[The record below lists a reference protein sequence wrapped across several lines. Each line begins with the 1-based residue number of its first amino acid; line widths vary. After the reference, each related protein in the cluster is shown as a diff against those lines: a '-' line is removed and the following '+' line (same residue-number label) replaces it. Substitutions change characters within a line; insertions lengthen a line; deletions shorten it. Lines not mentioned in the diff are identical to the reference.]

1 LRICILT
8 RGDLFPDNHGG
19 AVKIVRAAEAV
30 VRLGGEVVLV
40 DDDRDGYLRRERS
53 SWVRRPFPARFRAAQ
68 EWSPLPLLQRLAP
81 RACRR
86 VGYPDDEAFLYSAQ
100 FDPAWTARALQ
111 VGLMEGTEVFQAEFP
126 GFASSAWLASRLL
139 RRAPPARFGRLPRQ
153 APTASLV
160 EHNVEWQRLS
170 GSGLDVSWIRPVE
183 QAVARLMDHVVTC
196 SSDDRRALEDG
207 GLPPGRATV
216 IPHGVDVEA
225 FRAAAAAPG
234 RGVAVRARYG
244 IDLRAPLLF
253 FHGTLHYQ
261 PNTDAV
267 RFIAEQLLPLLL
279 AARPDLRVLICGLN
293 PPRYYSH
300 PAIVYAGPVDDLPDC
315 VAAADVA
322 LCPVYSGGGTRL
334 KLLEYLAAARPVVSS
349 RKGAEGLTCLGDDG
363 APAALHLAESA
374 AQFAFEVLSL
384 LDNPAAA
391 RTLGARG
398 QAYARRFD
406 WSAHGRVLLDLYRG
420 QGRGEDWSR
429 RLRDAPV
436 ESPPAPPLDLAI
448 PPIDLHLPA
457 DRVPSKPLTLLLLIN
472 RGCNLRCSFCDLW
485 EGSEELPLERL
496 LPILDDAVAIGTRT
510 LVITGGEPFLHK
522 DLFAAVRQAR
532 SRGLAVNIT
541 TNGTLVDRRWDEL
554 IGSGVSSVSMSLD
567 GLAATHDRLRGRKGA
582 WKKTVASLDRVLGA
596 GIPVSVYFV
605 ATRDN
610 VHELPALFD
619 LVHKRGAGFDFW
631 PVNDSPD
638 LYLRP
643 EDRPAWEAAV
653 QHISAVLPDVAA
665 RAAYYREGLG
675 YHQGVGVPVRC
686 LGLVDQYGVTFQGE
700 LLPCCV
706 WGGDGLAVGN
716 VFERPLAELWRSP
729 QVQQAREHLYGAGCT
744 AGCFN
749 HSLYEFTASTGLPF
763 RVEAAS
769 D

>member
-1 LRICILT
+1 MRICILT
-8 RGDLFPDNHGG
+8 RGDLFPHNHGG

-30 VRLGGEVVLV
+30 ARLGGEVALV
-40 DDDRDGYLRRERS
+40 DDDRDGYLRLEAGG
-53 SWVRRPFPARFRAAQ
+53 WVRTAFPQRFRAAQ
-68 EWSPLPLLQRLAP
+68 EWPPLPALQRLAP
-81 RACRR
+81 RVCRR
-86 VGYPDDEAFLYSAQ
+86 LGYPDDEAFLYRAQ

-139 RRAPPARFGRLPRQ
+139 RQAPAARFVRLPRQ

-160 EHNVEWQRLS
+160 EHNVEWQRLAAS
-170 GSGLDVSWIRPVE
+170 GRDVRHIRPLE
-183 QAVARLMDHVVTC
+183 QAVARRMDHVVTC
-196 SSDDRRALEDG
+196 SLDDRRILEAA

-225 FRAAAAAPG
+225 FRAAAADPQ
-234 RGVAVRARYG
+234 RGVAVRARYS
-244 IDLRAPLLF
+244 IDPRAPLLF

-267 RFIAEQLLPLLL
+267 RFIAERVLPLLL

-300 PAIVYAGPVDDLPDC
+300 PAIVYAGAVDDLPDC
-315 VAAADVA
+315 VAAADIA
-322 LCPVYSGGGTRL
+322 LCPVFSGGGTRL

-374 AQFAFEVLSL
+374 AQFAFEALSL
-384 LDNPAAA
+384 LDDPA
-391 RTLGARG
+391 GARALG
-398 QAYARRFD
+398 ERAQRYAARFD

-429 RLRDAPV
+429 RLRDAPLAA
-436 ESPPAPPLDLAI
+436 PAATAARRPEPPLDQ
-448 PPIDLHLPA
+448 HLPA
-457 DRVPSKPLTLLLLIN
+457 GRVPSKPLTLLLLIN

-485 EGSEELPLERL
+485 EGHEELPHDRL

-522 DLFAAVRQAR
+522 DLFRAVGAARA
-532 SRGLAVNIT
+532 RGLGVNIT
-541 TNGTLVDRRWDEL
+541 TNGTLVDRRWEEL
-554 IGSGVSSVSMSLD
+554 VGSGVSSVSMSLD

-582 WKKTVASLDRVLGA
+582 WKKTVAALDRVLGA

-610 VHELPALFD
+610 IAELPALFD
-619 LVHKRGAGFDFW
+619 LVHSRGAGFDFW

-653 QHISAVLPDVAA
+653 QHIAAVLPDVAA
-665 RAAYYREGLG
+665 RSTYYREGLG

-686 LGLVDQYGVTFQGE
+686 LGLVDQYGITYQGE

-706 WGGDGLAVGN
+706 WGGEGLAVGN
-716 VFERPLAELWRSP
+716 VFERPLAELWRAP
-729 QVQQAREHLYGAGCT
+729 EVQRAREHLYGAGCS

-763 RVEAAS
+763 RVEEA
-769 D
+769 DG